1 MSIIDTKNN
10 KYVVIRDI
18 KGVLHYKTEDEQF
31 PMQYQFLTNFQK
43 LRNEKKRTSRQ

>member
-1 MSIIDTKNN
+1 MSIIITKDK

-31 PMQYQFLTNFQK
+31 LMQYQLLTNF
-43 LRNEKKRTSRQ
+43 